1 MHGPDVKA
9 DATSPDT
16 QAQPPRLRLLVAED
30 NPTNV
35 KLMRI
40 VLRGLG
46 FECDVVST
54 GREVLEALR
63 HGSYDLVFMDMRMP
77 DMDGVEA
84 TRRVC
89 SEWGEADRPRIVV
102 VTAASV
108 IASRQACLDAGAD
121 EILGKPASRAEL
133 QQAIERCS
141 AELARIDALAVAGRA
156 QRSTTG

>member
-1 MHGPDVKA
+1 MKA
-9 DATSPDT
+9 DTTLPDT
-16 QAQPPRLRLLVAED
+16 RPRLDRLRLLLAED

-46 FECDVVST
+46 FECDVVCN

-63 HGSYDLVFMDMRMP
+63 HGSYDLVFMDMCMP

-89 SEWGEADRPRIVV
+89 AEWGEADRPRIVV
-102 VTAASV
+102 VTAASITV
-108 IASRQACLDAGAD
+108 ARQACLDAGAD
-121 EILGKPASRAEL
+121 EVLGKPASRAEL
-133 QQAIERCS
+133 QQAIERCR
-141 AELARIDALAVAGRA
+141 AQLARIDALAVSGRA
-156 QRSTTG
+156 RRSTSG

>member
-1 MHGPDVKA
+1 MHGPDVKL

-16 QAQPPRLRLLVAED
+16 QARPARLRLLVAED
-30 NPTNV
+30 NSTNV

-63 HGSYDLVFMDMRMP
+63 HRSYDLVFMDMCMP

-141 AELARIDALAVAGRA
+141 AELARIDARAVAGRA
-156 QRSTTG
+156 HRSTLG

>member
-1 MHGPDVKA
+1 MK
-9 DATSPDT
+9 TDT
-16 QAQPPRLRLLVAED
+16 NIPSALPPPERLRLLVAED

-40 VLRGLG
+40 MLRGLG
-46 FECDVVST
+46 YECDVVCT

-63 HGSYDLVFMDMRMP
+63 HESYDLVFMDMCMP

-89 SEWGEADRPRIVV
+89 AEWGEADRPRIVV
-102 VTAASV
+102 VTAAS
-108 IASRQACLDAGAD
+108 ITAARQQCQDAGAD

-133 QQAIERCS
+133 QQAIERCC

-156 QRSTTG
+156 RRQ

>member
-1 MHGPDVKA
+1 
-9 DATSPDT
+9 
-16 QAQPPRLRLLVAED
+16 
-30 NPTNV
+30 
-35 KLMRI
+35 MRI

-46 FECDVVST
+46 FECDVVGT

-63 HGSYDLVFMDMRMP
+63 QQSYDLVFMDMCMP

-89 SEWGEADRPRIVV
+89 VEWGEADRPRIVV
-102 VTAASV
+102 VTAAS
-108 IASRQACLDAGAD
+108 IMASRQACLDAGAD

-141 AELARIDALAVAGRA
+141 AELARIDALALSSRA
-156 QRSTTG
+156 RRSTSG

>member
-9 DATSPDT
+9 DASVPDT
-16 QAQPPRLRLLVAED
+16 QLVPGRLRLLVAED

-46 FECDVVST
+46 FECDVVGT

-63 HGSYDLVFMDMRMP
+63 HASYDLVFMDMCMP

-89 SEWGEADRPRIVV
+89 AEWGEADRPRIVV
-102 VTAASV
+102 VTAAS
-108 IASRQACLDAGAD
+108 ISASRQACLDAGAD
-121 EILGKPASRAEL
+121 EVLGKPASGAEL

-141 AELARIDALAVAGRA
+141 AELARIDALALSSRTR
-156 QRSTTG
+156 RSTSE

>member
-1 MHGPDVKA
+1 MDGPEVKA
-9 DATSPDT
+9 GT
-16 QAQPPRLRLLVAED
+16 LRLLVAED

-46 FECDVVST
+46 YECDVVCT

-63 HGSYDLVFMDMRMP
+63 HASYDLVFMDMCMP
-77 DMDGVEA
+77 DMDGIEA

-102 VTAASV
+102 ITAASITV
-108 IASRQACLDAGAD
+108 ARQSCLDAGAD

-133 QQAIERCS
+133 QEAIERCR
-141 AELARIDALAVAGRA
+141 AQLARIDALALADRSR
-156 QRSTTG
+156 RSTIG